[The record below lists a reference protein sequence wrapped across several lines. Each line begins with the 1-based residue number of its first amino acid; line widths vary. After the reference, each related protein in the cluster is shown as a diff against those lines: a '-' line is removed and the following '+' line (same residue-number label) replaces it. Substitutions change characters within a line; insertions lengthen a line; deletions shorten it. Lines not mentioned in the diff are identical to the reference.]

1 MLQALRVR
9 SERLH
14 KADHWARRVLHLE
27 HESDDHHSP
36 PPATRAISLRARAH
50 RGDRA
55 RASVAIPTRESTAR
69 SAFFRGACNPRQEL
83 HSRGYGY
90 AFHCAGRG
98 WVVRCAFL
106 CKSRALKAL
115 RPWREVDLGGCARL
129 VRTLCG

>member
-36 PPATRAISLRARAH
+36 PPATSAISLRARAH

-69 SAFFRGACNPRQEL
+69 AQRSFAERATRGRSSTPAGTAT
-83 HSRGYGY
+83 HSIVRG
-90 AFHCAGRG
+90 
-98 WVVRCAFL
+98 
-106 CKSRALKAL
+106 
-115 RPWREVDLGGCARL
+115 EVG
-129 VRTLCG
+129 LCGVLFSASPGP